1 MQVFKSVIEKQET
14 AKEFSQYTFP
24 AFHALKT
31 ENNIFQNNFGHI
43 ENMQELKLSLSE
55 TIRNPD
61 VSVLMLL
68 ENPMV
73 SFAIDTG
80 VPDENGENTHLYD
93 LAVIDGNK
101 IWVDGSGKLLQ
112 LFDLHGNLH

>member
-1 MQVFKSVIEKQET
+1 
-14 AKEFSQYTFP
+14 
-24 AFHALKT
+24 
-31 ENNIFQNNFGHI
+31 
-43 ENMQELKLSLSE
+43 MQELKLSLSE

-80 VPDENGENTHLYD
+80 VPNENGENTHLYD
-93 LAVIDGNK
+93 LAVIDGKK
-101 IWVDGSGKLLQ
+101 IWVGGSGKLLQ
-112 LFDLHGNLH
+112 LFDLHGNLHQSLTVPCGGSYLCIYKEQIVFRDYKEKALKKSPTTTRW